1 MRIIKREMADKEYNR
16 VRGSVLDRNIYI
28 VQKHR
33 KFLGIGYW
41 KTLIR
46 TTSWRVAKNI
56 YYYLLWKGFYYRN
69 ILRIEEF
76 ALSLWRI

>member
-1 MRIIKREMADKEYNR
+1 MRFKKYKLIIYSKIIGMRIIKREMADKEYNR

-56 YYYLLWKGFYYRN
+56 YYYL
-69 ILRIEEF
+69 
-76 ALSLWRI
+76 S

>member
-1 MRIIKREMADKEYNR
+1 MRSKKYKLIIYSKIIGMRIIKREMADKEYNR
-16 VRGSVLDRNIYI
+16 VRGPVLDRNIYI

-56 YYYLLWKGFYYRN
+56 YYYL
-69 ILRIEEF
+69 
-76 ALSLWRI
+76 S